1 SDVTPVDPDDG
12 GSDGKPSNPQYRADI
27 GAYLGNQWLAREL
40 QMQTL
45 FDREDSQYRS
55 HEGDL
60 WLREKAETRTL
71 LLRMEMST
79 WTAITSGSN
88 LAGISPPGTTVS
100 KV

>member
-1 SDVTPVDPDDG
+1 
-12 GSDGKPSNPQYRADI
+12 GKPSNPQYRADI

-60 WLREKAETRTL
+60 WLRVKGGNTDLDWPPE
-71 LLRMEMST
+71 
-79 WTAITSGSN
+79 
-88 LAGISPPGTTVS
+88 SPDS
-100 KV
+100 W